1 MPQFV
6 TLIDGQYPSVTG
18 VAARKPKYL
27 RYRHFGRLSGL
38 PSPRPG
44 DAVLMA
50 KRLRRWTA
58 ERHLSAA
65 DERFGL
71 RLGAGVVVTPI
82 AAVTFV
88 LLLLLVRAGW
98 PPLRDL
104 DAGTA
109 EALNQ
114 IGTAHPELVKSAEVV
129 SDVFD
134 PNVFRVALTL
144 IALVYLIHG
153 ERHHATWLV
162 VTVFGGAALGFA
174 LKVIVGRA
182 RPVLPDPLSAAPGM
196 SFPSGH
202 ALGAS
207 IGCCLLLL
215 IALRFLPR
223 GGRVAAVI
231 AAALI
236 VGSVALA
243 RVVLGVHFVSDVLA
257 GITLGVGWVAVTT
270 WAYVAWRRETG
281 QAVERPA
288 DVGTPEH
295 PVAQR

>member
-1 MPQFV
+1 
-6 TLIDGQYPSVTG
+6 
-18 VAARKPKYL
+18 
-27 RYRHFGRLSGL
+27 
-38 PSPRPG
+38 
-44 DAVLMA
+44 MA
-50 KRLRRWTA
+50 KRLRRWAA

-71 RLGAGVVVTPI
+71 RLGAGLVVTPI

-109 EALNQ
+109 EALNR

-236 VGSVALA
+236 VGVRRA
-243 RVVLGVHFVSDVLA
+243 RAGGPRRPFRQRCPGRHHTRHRLGGRD
-257 GITLGVGWVAVTT
+257 
-270 WAYVAWRRETG
+270 
-281 QAVERPA
+281 
-288 DVGTPEH
+288 DVGLRRMASRDRAGGRAAGRCGH
-295 PVAQR
+295 PRASRNAALTCRFPRSDRERVN

>member
-1 MPQFV
+1 
-6 TLIDGQYPSVTG
+6 
-18 VAARKPKYL
+18 
-27 RYRHFGRLSGL
+27 
-38 PSPRPG
+38 
-44 DAVLMA
+44 MA
-50 KRLRRWTA
+50 KRARRWA
-58 ERHLSAA
+58 VERHLSPA

-71 RLGAGVVVTPI
+71 RLGAGMVVTPV
-82 AAVTFV
+82 AAVAFV

-98 PPLRDL
+98 PPLRNL
-104 DAGTA
+104 DADTA
-109 EALNQ
+109 EALNR
-114 IGTAHPELVKSAEVV
+114 IGTNHPELVKSAEVV

-134 PNVFRVALTL
+134 PNVFRVALTV

-174 LKVIVGRA
+174 MKEIVGRA
-182 RPVLPDPLSAAPGM
+182 RPVLPDPVSTAPGM

-207 IGCCLLLL
+207 IGCCLFLL

-231 AAALI
+231 LAALI

-257 GITLGVGWVAVTT
+257 GSTLGVGWVAVTT
-270 WAYVAWRRETG
+270 WAYAAWRRETG
-281 QAVERPA
+281 QPVERPA

-295 PVAQR
+295 PVVQR

>member
-1 MPQFV
+1 MWRHLV
-6 TLIDGQYPSVTG
+6 SRVRGLRVYSV
-18 VAARKPKYL
+18 
-27 RYRHFGRLSGL
+27 
-38 PSPRPG
+38 
-44 DAVLMA
+44 AVRGTRRGMS
-50 KRLRRWTA
+50 KRLGRAVR
-58 ERHLSAA
+58 RHLSAA

-71 RLGAGVVVTPI
+71 RLSAGLVVSSV
-82 AAVTFV
+82 AAVAFV

-98 PPLRDL
+98 PPLRNL

-109 EALNQ
+109 AALNQ
-114 IGTAHPELVKSAEVV
+114 FGTDHPELVKSAEVL

-144 IALVYLIHG
+144 IAVVYLIHG

-162 VTVFGGAALGFA
+162 VTVFGGAVLGLA
-174 LKVIVGRA
+174 LKEIIGRA
-182 RPVLPDPLSAAPGM
+182 RPVLPDPVATAPGM

-207 IGCCLLLL
+207 TGCCLLLL
-215 IALRFLPR
+215 IALRFFSR

-231 AAALI
+231 AAVVI
-236 VGSVALA
+236 VGTVALA

-281 QAVERPA
+281 QPAERPA
-288 DVGTPEH
+288 DVGTPEQ
-295 PVAQR
+295 PVARR

>member
-1 MPQFV
+1 M
-6 TLIDGQYPSVTG
+6 
-18 VAARKPKYL
+18 
-27 RYRHFGRLSGL
+27 
-38 PSPRPG
+38 
-44 DAVLMA
+44 
-50 KRLRRWTA
+50 
-58 ERHLSAA
+58 
-65 DERFGL
+65 
-71 RLGAGVVVTPI
+71 VTPV

-104 DAGTA
+104 DASTA
-109 EALNQ
+109 EALNR
-114 IGTAHPELVKSAEVV
+114 IGTAHPELVKTAEVV

-144 IALVYLIHG
+144 IALVYLING

-182 RPVLPDPLSAAPGM
+182 RPVLPDPVSTAPGM

-231 AAALI
+231 AAGL
-236 VGSVALA
+236 VVVSVALA

-257 GITLGVGWVAVTT
+257 GITLGIGWVAVTT

-281 QAVERPA
+281 QPVERPA
-288 DVGTPEH
+288 DVGTPERSA
-295 PVAQR
+295 VQR